1 MAGQFQGFDN
11 PEENWS
17 KLPHALIDLFPWI
30 QTVAELKIVLY
41 VLRHTW
47 GFQEY
52 GGEGKRITLDEFS
65 NGRKRRDGSRLD
77 SGTGLTRNATRA
89 GIRAAIADG
98 FLIQESD
105 GRDAAC
111 GSYKYRLRMAG
122 EAGGQTLTPSKIDPQ
137 CIKDC
142 PPEDQTLT
150 PSGAKI
156 DPRSE
161 KETLAANQER
171 ETPAT
176 QAGAGVD
183 ASLSPGFQSM
193 LTEATTALEL
203 VVSDTLRHQLA
214 DAFQADPER
223 IPGLLRYARAK
234 GLGAGWFRKAALEGT
249 RAPETPPGL
258 QRKALVH
265 ADGSEEIIF
274 LDSKGRRVQTF
285 DRVGEDGEL
294 HSKPADILDWTN
306 DDWRDVGGGAAML
319 AYQIHKRFDAG
330 ELDADEARERLRQCY
345 RQELETRDRWHIH
358 G

>member
-77 SGTGLTRNATRA
+77 NGTGLSPNAVKA
-89 GIRAAIADG
+89 GVRAAVRHG
-98 FLIQESD
+98 FLIREDD
-105 GRDAAC
+105 GRDAAR
-111 GSYKYRLRMAG
+111 SSHKYRLRMTGATVSEIDTQEDG
-122 EAGGQTLTPSKIDPQ
+122 TLSKFDTLPSKFD
-137 CIKDC
+137 
-142 PPEDQTLT
+142 T
-150 PSGAKI
+150 
-156 DPRSE
+156 RSE
-161 KETLAANQER
+161 KDTSETNQSKTPTPEAPQAAP
-171 ETPAT
+171 T
-176 QAGAGVD
+176 AGVGVD

-330 ELDADEARERLRQCY
+330 ELDADVARERLRQCY